1 MILIKTIDFVVLMIL
16 PGEVLTQNFWLPI
29 TADISKMTKS
39 ADRDRG
45 LTFIF
50 DAVLESVIGF
60 V

>member
-1 MILIKTIDFVVLMIL
+1 MILIKAIDFVVLMIL

-29 TADISKMTKS
+29 TADISKITKS
-39 ADRDRG
+39 ADRDRE

-50 DAVLESVIGF
+50 DVVLESVIGF